1 MNTAAASD
9 AWIDLAR
16 AVPIESEVA
25 RRGIKLKRKGNE
37 LIGPCPRC
45 GGDDRFAVNI
55 VKQVFN
61 CRGCGA
67 KGDVI
72 DLVMHLDGADF
83 VAAATTLAG
92 ERPQAKP
99 NGKGHT
105 NGKHEHTARP
115 TEVVAGKWKYE
126 DDAGELLFG
135 VKRVEYQN
143 PDGSFI
149 LKADGKRKKDFIP
162 RRLDPRSGKWVSKLI
177 IDGLP
182 DVRIVPYRL
191 PELIEAAG
199 MGFFIVIVEG
209 EAKVDLLR
217 SWNVPATCCAGG
229 ADKWKPEH
237 SEFLRDADVII
248 LPDNDEPGRKHCDMV
263 AASLQG
269 IAASV
274 RGLELP
280 NLPPKGDIIDW
291 AKAGGTVEQLHDLI
305 EREAKPWAAHSE
317 AENKASEDGDKQKN
331 VFNAEGLNQMT
342 FSPIKY
348 VVPGYIVEGLTL
360 FAGKPKIG
368 KSWLLL
374 HVAFAVA
381 EGGLTLGNVQCEQG
395 DVLYAAL
402 EDNPRRL
409 QSRMTKLFGMQN
421 WPARLNFTCQ
431 MSRLTEGGLDFVKNW
446 IKSAKRP
453 RLVIIDTLA
462 VVRPP
467 NRKEQGTYDAD
478 YAAVKELRD
487 MALEYGIAIVLVHH
501 LRKAEADD
509 PFDTVSGTLGLTG
522 ARR

>member
-1 MNTAAASD
+1 MTATAAAD
-9 AWIDLAR
+9 AWIEQAR

-25 RRGIKLKRKGNE
+25 RRGGLNLQRRGKE

-45 GGDDRFAVNI
+45 GGDDRFAVNVI
-55 VKQVFN
+55 KQVFN

-67 KGDVI
+67 NGNVVALVQHI
-72 DLVMHLDGADF
+72 DGSDF
-83 VAAATTLAG
+83 IAAATTLAG

-105 NGKHEHTARP
+105 NGKQGETAKP
-115 TEVVAGKWKYE
+115 TQVVAGKWKYE
-126 DDAGELLFG
+126 DEAGELLFG
-135 VKRVEYQN
+135 VKRIEYQN

-237 SEFLRDADVII
+237 SAFLRDADVII
-248 LPDNDEPGRKHCDMV
+248 LPDNDEAGRKHCDTV

-274 RGLELP
+274 RLLELP
-280 NLPPKGDIIDW
+280 SLPPKGDIIDW

-305 EREAKPWAAHSE
+305 EREAKPWAACSE
-317 AENKASEDGDKQKN
+317 ADSKAGESTKDGDEQQH

-374 HVAFAVA
+374 HAAFAVA

-409 QSRMTKLFGMQN
+409 QSRMTKLFGTQN
-421 WPARLNFTCQ
+421 WPARTSHANCHGSPREVSTS
-431 MSRLTEGGLDFVKNW
+431 SRIGSRAQNGRGWSSSTRW
-446 IKSAKRP
+446 P
-453 RLVIIDTLA
+453 
-462 VVRPP
+462 
-467 NRKEQGTYDAD
+467 
-478 YAAVKELRD
+478 
-487 MALEYGIAIVLVHH
+487 
-501 LRKAEADD
+501 
-509 PFDTVSGTLGLTG
+509 
-522 ARR
+522 